1 MNALAKTGDRPR
13 LGRREPAPPRFVC
26 VMAALSGFLGTNSG
40 FGFAEDAKA
49 LAHFESK
56 IRPVLVEHCLECH
69 SIESGKAKGGLRL
82 DDREAVL
89 RGGDSGPALAPGK
102 PEESLLLAAIR
113 HSDPDL
119 EMPPRKD
126 RLSESTLKDF
136 EQWITTGAADPRES
150 ANGKDGRT
158 GDDFE
163 SRKQHWSFLPVVA
176 SRIPEPKRRDWA
188 YNEIDRFI
196 LAKLE
201 ENGLEPSPDADPVVF
216 LRRLSFD
223 LTGLPPSSVIGNQPS
238 VIAQSTT
245 RKTDHRLPIAET
257 IDALLASPAYGQRWA
272 RHWLDVVRFAESN
285 GKEANLIYPHAWR
298 YRDYVIDTFDR
309 DLPYDRFLTEQLA
322 GDLLPAEN
330 DAERARFLIATGFL
344 AMGPKSLAEQ
354 NPAQFAA
361 DVADEQIDALSRAF
375 LATSLACAR
384 CHDHKSD
391 PVTMTDYYALAGIF
405 KSTDTRY
412 GTWVDSENNRG
423 GKLIRLPDL
432 PGQLIPNRSI
442 TKKEVADLHAKLA
455 QLESD
460 EKAGREKGEKA
471 KAEGRDLQLDFNEM
485 LREALRIL
493 WTRGPVVGKLA
504 TVDENGIAL
513 PLAMGVLEAPSKVD
527 SPRYERGE
535 LAHPAEIV
543 PRAVP
548 ALFGLASEGAV
559 PPDTSGRLDLA
570 RWIADPDHPLTA
582 RVMVNRVWTHLFGAG
597 LVETV
602 DDFGRSGSA
611 PSHPELLDYLAT
623 RFVEEGW
630 SVKALI
636 RAIVSSR
643 TYQQASTWREE
654 AFLKDPDNRLLW
666 RQSKRRLDAESIR
679 DAMLAASGELD
690 RSPRAGSLVAELE
703 VQSAAMIPFNPKIP
717 GDLDGSPHRSVYL
730 PVMRDQLPDVLRQFD
745 FAEPS
750 LVTGKRDSTNV
761 PPQALYLMNSDF
773 VLAQATAVAKRVMEA
788 REDARI
794 DEVYRRCLD
803 RAPDEEERKLVD
815 EFLKAPLPEGADG
828 ARESEKRWRDV
839 SQALLASA
847 DFRMID

>member
-1 MNALAKTGDRPR
+1 MDGIEKDDAMRRLLIAAVMVFSAMNCGL
-13 LGRREPAPPRFVC
+13 
-26 VMAALSGFLGTNSG
+26 
-40 FGFAEDAKA
+40 GFAEDAKA

-82 DDREAVL
+82 DDREAIL
-89 RGGDSGPALAPGK
+89 RGGDSGPALVPGK

-126 RLSESTLKDF
+126 RLAEGILKDF
-136 EQWITTGAADPRES
+136 ERWIAEGAPDSRDS

-163 SRKQHWSFLPVVA
+163 SRKQHWSFRPVVA
-176 SRIPEPKRRDWA
+176 PKIPEPKRTGWA

-196 LAKLE
+196 LVKLE
-201 ENGLEPSPDADPVVF
+201 ENGLEPSPDADPGVF

-223 LTGLPPSSVIGNQPS
+223 LTGLPPSSVIGKQSPA
-238 VIAQSTT
+238 IGQSTT
-245 RKTDHRLPIAET
+245 PNTDHRSRVTET
-257 IDALLASPAYGQRWA
+257 IDSLLASPSYGQRWA

-298 YRDYVIDTFDR
+298 YRDYVIDAFDR

-322 GDLLPAEN
+322 GDLLATES
-330 DAERARFLIATGFL
+330 DAERARLLIATGFL

-391 PVTMTDYYALAGIF
+391 PVTMKDYYAFAGIF
-405 KSTDTRY
+405 KSTETRY

-442 TKKEVADLHAKLA
+442 TKKEVDDLHAKLA
-455 QLESD
+455 QLEAD

-471 KAEGRDLQLDFNEM
+471 RAEGRDLQLDFNEM

-493 WTRGPVVGKLA
+493 WTRGPVVGKLE
-504 TVDENGIAL
+504 TVDESGKAL
-513 PLAMGVLEAPSKVD
+513 PLAMGVLEAASRID

-559 PPDTSGRLDLA
+559 PADTSGRLELA
-570 RWIADPDHPLTA
+570 KWITDPGHPLTA

-602 DDFGRSGSA
+602 DDFGRTGAA
-611 PSHPELLDYLAT
+611 PSHPELLDYLAS
-623 RFVEEGW
+623 RFVAEGW

-636 RAIVSSR
+636 REIVSSR

-690 RSPRAGSLVAELE
+690 LSPRPGSLVADLE
-703 VQSAAMIPFNPKIP
+703 VQSAAMIPFNKIIP
-717 GDLDGSPHRSVYL
+717 EDLDGSTHRSVYL

-773 VLAQATAVAKRVMEA
+773 VRARAAALAKRVMKVQEEA
-788 REDARI
+788 RIGEA
-794 DEVYRRCLD
+794 YQLCLN
-803 RAPDEEERKLVD
+803 RAADEEELMLMQK
-815 EFLKAPLPEGADG
+815 FLAAPIPEGVSA
-828 ARESEKRWRDV
+828 ENELEKRWQDLC
-839 SQALLASA
+839 QALLASA

>member
-1 MNALAKTGDRPR
+1 MRPVFPLSRILLLTALLATVRGADD
-13 LGRREPAPPRFVC
+13 PARI
-26 VMAALSGFLGTNSG
+26 
-40 FGFAEDAKA
+40 
-49 LAHFESK
+49 AHFESK
-56 IRPVLVEHCLECH
+56 IRPVLVEHCQECH

-89 RGGDSGPALAPGK
+89 RGGDSGPALVPGK
-102 PEESLLLAAIR
+102 PEESLLLVAIR
-113 HSDPDL
+113 HTDPDL
-119 EMPPRKD
+119 EMPPRKE
-126 RLSESTLKDF
+126 RLSESVLKDF
-136 EQWITTGAADPRES
+136 ERWIADGAVDPRES
-150 ANGKDGRT
+150 ANGQDGRT
-158 GDDFE
+158 GDDFA
-163 SRKQHWSFLPVVA
+163 SRKQHWSFRPVVA
-176 SRIPEPKRRDWA
+176 PPVPQPKRADWA
-188 YNEIDRFI
+188 YNDIDRFV

-201 ENGLEPSPDADPVVF
+201 ENGLEPSADADPGV
-216 LRRLSFD
+216 LSRRLSFD
-223 LTGLPPSSVIGNQPS
+223 LTGLPPSNDTVAAFSNTPIRNS
-238 VIAQSTT
+238 QSAI
-245 RKTDHRLPIAET
+245 RNLTDS
-257 IDALLASPAYGQRWA
+257 LLASPTYGQRWA

-298 YRDYVIDTFDR
+298 YRDYVIDAFTR
-309 DLPYDRFLTEQLA
+309 DVPYDRFLTEQLA

-330 DAERARFLIATGFL
+330 DDERARLLIATGFL
-344 AMGPKSLAEQ
+344 ALGPKNLAEQ

-384 CHDHKSD
+384 CHDHKAD

-423 GKLIRLPDL
+423 GKLIRLPEL

-442 TKKEVADLHAKLA
+442 PPAELEKLRSQLS
-455 QLESD
+455 QLEAD
-460 EKAGREKGEKA
+460 EKAGREKGEKMRR
-471 KAEGRDLQLDFNEM
+471 EGVDMQSQFNDM

-493 WTRGPVVGKLA
+493 WTRGPIVGKLE
-504 TVDENGIAL
+504 TVDEEGRAL
-513 PLAMGVLEAPSKVD
+513 PLAMGVLEAGTKVD

-548 ALFGLASEGAV
+548 ALFNIASEGPV
-559 PPDTSGRLDLA
+559 PAEASGRLELA
-570 RWIADPDHPLTA
+570 KWITDPAHPLTA
-582 RVMVNRVWTHLFGAG
+582 RVIVNRVWSHLFGAG

-602 DDFGRSGSA
+602 DDFGRTGAA
-611 PSHPELLDYLAT
+611 PSHPELLDHLAA
-623 RFVEEGW
+623 RFVAEGW

-636 RAIVSSR
+636 REIVSSR

-666 RQSKRRLDAESIR
+666 RQSKRRLDAESLR

-690 RSPRAGSLVAELE
+690 PSPRPGSLVAELD
-703 VQSAAMIPFNPKIP
+703 VQSAAMVPFNQKIP
-717 GDLDGSPHRSVYL
+717 DDLDGSTHRSIYL

-773 VLAQATAVAKRVMEA
+773 VRARAAALAKRISQESDNDHGRVA
-788 REDARI
+788 AA
-794 DEVYRRCLD
+794 YQRCFN
-803 RAPDEEERKLVD
+803 RAPDEEEKRLLLVFTD
-815 EFLKAPLPEGADG
+815 APVPDNTSHAEELG
-828 ARESEKRWRDV
+828 KRWQDLC
-839 SQALLASA
+839 QALLASA